1 MITLKTYT
9 GQNINPADDAILFD
23 RIIGASGKIKGCE
36 ITHLGANQLRI
47 GTGRLIIKGR
57 TVTVTEETIYANMA
71 ASGTVSGRLLIHM
84 DLSNTEE
91 PISFMTQAAASLPD
105 LVQNEDCNLENG
117 VYEIALATYQV
128 SESAISGLSV
138 VTPELP
144 YSEKSIK
151 DMLEDVN
158 TNLDGKAPTSHTHD
172 TRYYTKTQV
181 DATAFP
187 TGSME
192 TTIFFGTYGNNV
204 GSQSIPLQNAD
215 KYNITINGIVKFGDP
230 ATVVDAKGWT
240 INKRKNSFSLEK
252 NDAFWA
258 DFLGNQQ
265 SGKLFVVSFS
275 AFLP

>member
-23 RIIGASGKIKGCE
+23 RIIGASGKIEGCE

-71 ASGTVSGRLLIHM
+71 TSGTVSGRLLIHM

-117 VYEIALATYQV
+117 VYEIELATYQV

-151 DMLEDVN
+151 EMLEELN
-158 TNLDGKAPTSHTHD
+158 TNLS
-172 TRYYTKTQV
+172 TR
-181 DATAFP
+181 
-187 TGSME
+187 
-192 TTIFFGTYGNNV
+192 I
-204 GSQSIPLQNAD
+204 
-215 KYNITINGIVKFGDP
+215 
-230 ATVVDAKGWT
+230 
-240 INKRKNSFSLEK
+240 
-252 NDAFWA
+252 
-258 DFLGNQQ
+258 
-265 SGKLFVVSFS
+265 
-275 AFLP
+275 